1 MTLAFSLSP
10 ILSFLVV
17 DAEMRSRGSI
27 RVERYHKSSG
37 SVTLNL
43 TVAFLLSWLMMC
55 MRGGEEGSIIN
66 V

>member
-43 TVAFLLSWLMMC
+43 TSAFLLS
-55 MRGGEEGSIIN
+55 
-66 V
+66 